1 MDKVTLGQ
9 RIRAKRK
16 ELGWTQDI
24 LAEKVDIGSMYLGE
38 IERGVKAPSMKVF
51 IKLVNALEISADDM
65 LCYSFPAIDE
75 SAFDEITQKLDALTP
90 TQCKTAV
97 DLLDAYIRNLGAKK
111 D

>member
-16 ELGWTQDI
+16 ELGWTQDT

-38 IERGVKAPSMKVF
+38 IERGVKAPSLKVF
-51 IKLVNALEISADDM
+51 IKLLEVMRISADDI
-65 LCYSFPAIDE
+65 LCYNFSAIDE
-75 SAFDEITQKLDALTP
+75 SEFDEITQKLDSLTP
-90 TQCKTAV
+90 AQCKTAV

>member
-16 ELGWTQDI
+16 ELGWTQDT

-51 IKLVNALEISADDM
+51 IKLVNALEISADYVLRYEVDSGKG
-65 LCYSFPAIDE
+65 YV
-75 SAFDEITQKLDALTP
+75 LDAVTRKLEPLTP
-90 TQCKTAV
+90 KQRKAAV
-97 DLLDAYIRNLGAKK
+97 EILDAYINNL